1 MTHIFLIVAFI
12 MIASCNNTGAQSNKA
27 FKHFSYTDYAT
38 AKSPDKKN
46 HKARLSNINSNE
58 LNSFVQS
65 HKIQSE
71 IKVTAVNIKAV
82 RDFIRSHVQVTD
94 PKWFR
99 TEGGYLA
106 SFLSK
111 GIFRKIVYDHNGR
124 WLYNLLEYT
133 EDNLAFEVRHMVK
146 SRYYDNDIL
155 LIHEY
160 EFPNDKTVYLIRMQD
175 RQSNIVTLK
184 VCNGEMEFITP
195 HE

>member
-27 FKHFSYTDYAT
+27 FSHFSYTGYAT

-58 LNSFVQS
+58 LNNFVQS

>member
-27 FKHFSYTDYAT
+27 FKHFSYTGYAT